1 MSEEELK
8 EVIKAKNKP
17 IRDVIELSKYFI
29 GRRNGIV
36 YVTES
41 LRIDLDKRMSSLG
54 RLKVENEELRKEIEE
69 LKAKIEFKTFG
80 DLDNPEFEDLYISK
94 DKIKDKI
101 KELKKDLK
109 EYKEE
114 YPMWCYDLECLE
126 DISVMEARI
135 YVLQELLEIDDIDFD
150 IEEE

>member
-54 RLKVENEELRKEIEE
+54 RLKVENEELIISYRD
-69 LKAKIEFKTFG
+69 KTRTKVI
-80 DLDNPEFEDLYISK
+80 NVQISNISK
-94 DKIKDKI
+94 ANLAVK
-101 KELKKDLK
+101 
-109 EYKEE
+109 
-114 YPMWCYDLECLE
+114 
-126 DISVMEARI
+126 
-135 YVLQELLEIDDIDFD
+135 F
-150 IEEE
+150 